1 MTVKHTQSVACL
13 KCGKESPFDFY
24 ASINTWQDPKLKQR
38 VKNFD
43 LFKFICPH
51 CGSEQFVGYSFLY
64 HQLEDQWLIF
74 CCQEDEEVAEVRTLF
89 SKDDFSAVTDR
100 QGVKQAID
108 TTGYKRRIVVGVDD
122 LVEKIRMIDAGLDD
136 RLVEVYKVLL
146 FGQMQPELEK
156 MPGGDAVDLLYL
168 DEDLQGALNV
178 VFMADGQAV
187 GEVPFAKEAYD
198 SVRAHY
204 ENALERLAAE
214 EVVIDQD
221 WAFDF
226 LAKVAQGA

>member
-1 MTVKHTQSVACL
+1 MTVKHTQAVACL

-24 ASINTWQDPKLKQR
+24 ASINTLQDPKLKQR

-64 HQLEDQWLIF
+64 HQMEDRWMIF
-74 CCQEDEEVAEVRTLF
+74 CCQEAEEVAEVRTLF
-89 SKDDFSAVTDR
+89 DKDDFSTVTDSH
-100 QGVKQAID
+100 GVKQTID
-108 TTGYKRRIVVGVDD
+108 TAAYQRRIVVGVDD

-136 RLVEVYKVLL
+136 RLMEVYKVMLY
-146 FGQMQPELEK
+146 GQMQPQLEA
-156 MPGGDAVDLLYL
+156 MPGGDAVDVLYL
-168 DEDLQGALNV
+168 DENLQGALNI

-187 GEVPFAKEAYD
+187 GEVPFAREAYE
-198 SVRAHY
+198 SIQNSY
-204 ENALERLAAE
+204 EKAVKRLADG

-221 WAFDF
+221 WAFEF